1 MTKTT
6 DTSTL
11 SLLAC
16 EDGFDPIEDRLR
28 ANIRSTIEAVFNEE
42 LDGFLGRLRYGRE
55 PGAAK
60 GYRHG
65 HRDRQ
70 ITGTFGTE
78 TISVPRARVENED
91 DEDIVRLNEEFRRR
105 IMTRTTLPG
114 AETVLMLLGALLTSG
129 QIPMRK
135 VDGRRTLD
143 TSVEPMPP

>member
-1 MTKTT
+1 MTKTAHT
-6 DTSTL
+6 GAL

-16 EDGFDPIEDRLR
+16 EDGFGTIEGRLR
-28 ANIRSTIEAVFNEE
+28 VNIEIVFDKEPGS
-42 LDGFLGRLRYGRE
+42 LPGRLRYGRKA
-55 PGAAK
+55 GAVK
-60 GYRHG
+60 DYRDG
-65 HRDRQ
+65 HRDHR